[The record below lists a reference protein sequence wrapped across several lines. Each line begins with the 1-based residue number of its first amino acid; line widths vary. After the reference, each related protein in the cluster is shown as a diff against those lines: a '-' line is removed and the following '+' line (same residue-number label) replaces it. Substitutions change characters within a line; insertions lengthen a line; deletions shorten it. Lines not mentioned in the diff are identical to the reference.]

1 MKHLTSTSYG
11 LRRLAVSA
19 VVIAAAAVGV
29 SGCGGGET
37 ASTTT
42 RDAST
47 ERDATT
53 TTGSH
58 YGTHG
63 AMAPETATV
72 ADIAAMGPGPAV
84 GQTFDGFVG
93 LDVCGRFLEL
103 PEKAPEEL
111 TRSTGM
117 TFTSQGRFSVT
128 PPTAEVAA
136 HHVTVA
142 DLARALDVELTGG
155 KLVFGPDVQPPQ
167 IEAAGTTIQLAGA
180 TFGPTATCGDTP
192 AELQLWVYTADA
204 VATGNSVRKVLD
216 DPQDVPIVEDGMAF
230 VITVTPESSL
240 PTLPPSALVR

>member
-1 MKHLTSTSYG
+1 MTSIFRT
-11 LRRLAVSA
+11 RHRVSTA
-19 VVIAAAAVGV
+19 LVSIAAVILGTALTAT
-29 SGCGGGET
+29 GCGGGDT

-42 RDAST
+42 R
-47 ERDATT
+47 EETT
-53 TTGSH
+53 TTAASH

-63 AMAPETATV
+63 AMAPEVATV

-84 GQTFDGFVG
+84 GETFDGFVG

-103 PEKAPEEL
+103 PEEAPEEL

-142 DLARALDVELTGG
+142 DLARALGVELTGG
-155 KLVFGPDVQPPQ
+155 KLVFGPDVQPSQ
-167 IEAAGTTIQLAGA
+167 IEAAGTTLQLAGA
-180 TFGPTATCGDTP
+180 AFGPKATCGDTP

-204 VATGNSVRKVLD
+204 VATGNGVRKVLD

>member
-1 MKHLTSTSYG
+1 MTSIFRT
-11 LRRLAVSA
+11 RHRVSTA
-19 VVIAAAAVGV
+19 LVSIAAVILGTALTAT
-29 SGCGGGET
+29 GCGGDDT

-42 RDAST
+42 R
-47 ERDATT
+47 EETT
-53 TTGSH
+53 TTAASH

-63 AMAPETATV
+63 AMAPEVATV

-84 GQTFDGFVG
+84 GETFDGFVG

-103 PEKAPEEL
+103 PEEAPEEL

-142 DLARALDVELTGG
+142 DLARALGVELTGG

-167 IEAAGTTIQLAGA
+167 IEAAGTTLQLAGA
-180 TFGPTATCGDTP
+180 TFGPKATCGDTP

-204 VATGNSVRKVLD
+204 VATGNGVRKVLD
-216 DPQDVPIVEDGMAF
+216 DPHDVPIVEDGMAF

>member
-1 MKHLTSTSYG
+1 MTSIFRT
-11 LRRLAVSA
+11 RHRVSTA
-19 VVIAAAAVGV
+19 LVSIAAVILGTALTAT
-29 SGCGGGET
+29 GCGGGDT

-42 RDAST
+42 R
-47 ERDATT
+47 EETT
-53 TTGSH
+53 TTAASH

-63 AMAPETATV
+63 AMAPEVATV

-84 GQTFDGFVG
+84 GETFDGFVG

-103 PEKAPEEL
+103 PEEAPEEL

-142 DLARALDVELTGG
+142 DLARALGVELTGG

-167 IEAAGTTIQLAGA
+167 IEAAGTTLQLAGA
-180 TFGPTATCGDTP
+180 TFGPKATCGDTP

-204 VATGNSVRKVLD
+204 VATGNGVRKVLD
-216 DPQDVPIVEDGMAF
+216 DPHDVPIVEDGMAF